1 MSAQEILANAR
12 ALAARIRERDLAA
25 RYDELRNLPADIV
38 EEIRQAGIL
47 RMNMPEIW
55 GGPEMTALEQV
66 EVIET
71 LSRADA
77 SVGTANLFSGWLT
90 IFAGC
95 CESCGGS
102 RRRGGD
108 CG

>member
-1 MSAQEILANAR
+1 MTPLTEGRLTFTFPDDAKAPQIDSWAFYKGPFS
-12 ALAARIRERDLAA
+12 RIQGTKAVDFVCVRGFECWL
-25 RYDELRNLPADIV
+25 
-38 EEIRQAGIL
+38 
-47 RMNMPEIW
+47 
-55 GGPEMTALEQV
+55 V
-66 EVIET
+66 EV
-71 LSRADA
+71 
-77 SVGTANLFSGWLT
+77 TANLFSGWLT